1 MILTLNVINANQI
14 NVSGQ
19 AQESAL
25 LIGVQRRGVPVWE
38 VNDHLDE
45 LELLL
50 DTAGGRLIG
59 RIVQERDKL
68 DAGTFLGS
76 GKVAE
81 LAGIVKATGADI
93 VIFDDDLSPAQT
105 RNLEKAL
112 ECKVIDRSGLILDI
126 FACRARS
133 REARIQVELA
143 RLTYLLP
150 RLTRR
155 WIHLSR
161 QYGGIGARR
170 GPGETQLEVDRR
182 VLSRRISQLRGELS
196 RIEKARETRRRKR
209 SGLFKA
215 AIIGYTNAGKSTL
228 LNALTHAEVFV
239 EDRLFATLDATA
251 RAYRLPD
258 GARIVLIDTVGFIRK
273 LPVGLLA
280 SFKSTLEESRQA
292 DLFLLIVD
300 LSHPHWEGQMARVEE
315 ILKELELDHTPQIL
329 LFNKV
334 DKVNDPAL
342 LEGLKR
348 QYPGALF
355 ISALRGIRLYELPPK
370 IAEFAQRRWV
380 RGEEGFRPDEIER
393 MHLFEEQVQ
402 VIGRSF
408 KDGKIWV
415 DYMKVE
421 TN

>member
-1 MILTLNVINANQI
+1 M
-14 NVSGQ
+14 
-19 AQESAL
+19 
-25 LIGVQRRGVPVWE
+25 QRRGVPVWE

>member
-1 MILTLNVINANQI
+1 
-14 NVSGQ
+14 
-19 AQESAL
+19 
-25 LIGVQRRGVPVWE
+25 VQRRGVPVWE